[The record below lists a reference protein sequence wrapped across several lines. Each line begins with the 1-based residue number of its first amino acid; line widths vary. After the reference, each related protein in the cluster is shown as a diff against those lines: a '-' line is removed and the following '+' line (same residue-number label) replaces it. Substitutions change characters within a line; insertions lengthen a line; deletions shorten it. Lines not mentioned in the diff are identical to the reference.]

1 MGNTTLIR
9 VLGLLFIAYVIAAVL
24 ILIFYKGDA
33 VVAIAAL
40 SGIVPLFVS
49 SLLSF
54 RQSVL
59 NGEAQKATATK
70 VEAVSTKVEEAAT
83 VAGTTHELVNSR
95 MDEFKR
101 TVEELAL
108 RQAELAAS
116 MAREQGIKE
125 GRDMAQQDATVVA
138 AAAAAIIA
146 EKRAADRE
154 YGATTT
160 EHAVP
165 IPPAASSVTEPE
177 E

>member
-9 VLGLLFIAYVIAAVL
+9 VLGLIFIAYVTATVL
-24 ILIFYKGDA
+24 ILIFYRGDA

-40 SGIVPLFVS
+40 TGIVPLFVS

-59 NGEAQKATATK
+59 NGEAQKVTATK
-70 VEAVSTKVEEAAT
+70 VEAVNAKVEEAAT

-116 MAREQGIKE
+116 LAREQGIKE

-154 YGATTT
+154 YGQTPVET
-160 EHAVP
+160 AVP
-165 IPPAASSVTEPE
+165 ILPAEPPKPEPQS
-177 E
+177 